1 MNSQNRAIRALLSTM
16 GPRRAESYI
25 RAFDLQED
33 EAQYI
38 VEREAMRKSIQ
49 QIADF
54 HNVSQE
60 TVKRRRKSGFQKIA
74 DQLH

>member
-1 MNSQNRAIRALLSTM
+1 MDSRNQAIRALLSTM
-16 GPRRAESYI
+16 GPQRAEGYI
-25 RAFDLQED
+25 RAFDLRKD

-38 VEREAMRKSIQ
+38 IEHEVLQKSIQ
-49 QIADF
+49 QIAAS

-74 DQLH
+74 EQLS

>member
-1 MNSQNRAIRALLSTM
+1 M

-38 VEREAMRKSIQ
+38 IERGFADMGYRMATDTCAVTTA
-49 QIADF
+49 IA
-54 HNVSQE
+54 NS
-60 TVKRRRKSGFQKIA
+60 TRCA
-74 DQLH
+74 DGMKGV

>member
-1 MNSQNRAIRALLSTM
+1 MNSLHRTIRILLQEM
-16 GPRRAESYI
+16 GPRSAESYI

-38 VEREAMRKSIQ
+38 IEREVQRRSIQ
-49 QIADF
+49 QIACA

-60 TVKRRRKSGFQKIA
+60 TVKRRRRSGFQKIA
-74 DQLH
+74 DQIP